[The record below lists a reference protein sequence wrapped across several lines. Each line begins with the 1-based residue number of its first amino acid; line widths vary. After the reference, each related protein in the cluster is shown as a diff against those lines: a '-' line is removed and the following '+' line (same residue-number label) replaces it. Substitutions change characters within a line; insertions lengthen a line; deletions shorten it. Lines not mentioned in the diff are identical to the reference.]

1 MTPAKVDKILKQVEI
16 LPPTVS
22 VCSMPKRLTD
32 LPELVV
38 AYILGFCGT
47 EDLVGSVELCC
58 SSPLLHRD
66 LRLLRLGPR

>member
-1 MTPAKVDKILKQVEI
+1 M
-16 LPPTVS
+16 LPQFDSFFNFV
-22 VCSMPKRLTD
+22 MQAGGAAAKRLTD

-38 AYILGFCGT
+38 AYILSFCASR
-47 EDLVGSVELCC
+47 DLVGSVELCC

>member
-16 LPPTVS
+16 LPRQFAR
-22 VCSMPKRLTD
+22 MNKRLTD

>member
-1 MTPAKVDKILKQVEI
+1 MN
-16 LPPTVS
+16 
-22 VCSMPKRLTD
+22 KRLTD

>member
-1 MTPAKVDKILKQVEI
+1 
-16 LPPTVS
+16 
-22 VCSMPKRLTD
+22 MPSPSGTTISRPHPLTD

>member
-1 MTPAKVDKILKQVEI
+1 MQAGGGAA
-16 LPPTVS
+16 
-22 VCSMPKRLTD
+22 KRLTD

-38 AYILGFCGT
+38 AYILSFCASR
-47 EDLVGSVELCC
+47 DLVGSVELCC

>member
-1 MTPAKVDKILKQVEI
+1 MTPAKVDKILEQVEI
-16 LPPTVS
+16 LPDS
-22 VCSMPKRLTD
+22 LSLLMNKRLTD